1 MHRFRIWNYE
11 IVGELDRSIGSR
23 DAEMVECLGD
33 LLERLS
39 VSCSQ
44 PEGKEKS

>member
-1 MHRFRIWNYE
+1 
-11 IVGELDRSIGSR
+11 
-23 DAEMVECLGD
+23 MVECLGD

>member
-1 MHRFRIWNYE
+1 
-11 IVGELDRSIGSR
+11 
-23 DAEMVECLGD
+23 MVKCLGD

-44 PEGKEKS
+44 PQGKEKSE